1 MHRNETTVV
10 DPPHR
15 ARRTDTEDP
24 MTPRARLPHRSP
36 TTAVLTAALVALA
49 ASACTPA
56 GAGDDGTLD
65 VVASFYPLQYV
76 VEQVGGEHV
85 DVASLVPPGGE
96 PHDLEISPHE
106 VQGLRDADLV
116 VYLPGLQSAADEA
129 VATLDQ
135 EHVVDAAEG
144 AGIGPGG
151 NGSGSRDPHFWLDP
165 TLLAAVGSQV
175 AGALA
180 GVDPEHADD
189 YAAAA
194 DRLSG
199 ELAALDT
206 ELADG
211 LAACAGATVVTSHE
225 AFGYLADRYGLVQVG
240 LTGLDPEVEPSPARL
255 RDVGDVVRAE
265 GVRTLFF
272 ERSAGPGLTAV
283 LADELGVGTAVLD
296 PLETQPRG
304 ESDAEPDY
312 LAVMR
317 SNLAALRTGLTCG

>member
-1 MHRNETTVV
+1 MTT
-10 DPPHR
+10 
-15 ARRTDTEDP
+15 RTP
-24 MTPRARLPHRSP
+24 F
-36 TTAVLTAALVALA
+36 AAFLVAAVGLGA
-49 ASACTPA
+49 AACSPA
-56 GAGDDGTLD
+56 GAADDGTLD

-85 DVASLVPPGGE
+85 EVASLVPPGGE
-96 PHDLEISPHE
+96 PHDLEISPKK
-106 VQGLRDADLV
+106 VQDLRAADLV
-116 VYLPGLQSAADEA
+116 VYLSGLQPAADEA
-129 VATLDQ
+129 VATRDQ

-151 NGSGSRDPHFWLDP
+151 EGSDARDPHFWLDP
-165 TLLAAVGSQV
+165 TLLAAVGTQV
-175 AGALA
+175 ADALA
-180 GVDPEHADD
+180 AADPENADD

-240 LTGLDPEVEPSPARL
+240 ITGLDPEVEPSPARL
-255 RDVGDVVRAE
+255 RDVGEVVATA

-272 ERSAGPGLTAV
+272 ERSAGPGLAAA

-296 PLETQPRG
+296 PLETQPAG
-304 ESDAEPDY
+304 EDDDAPDY
-312 LAVMR
+312 AAVMR
-317 SNLAALRTGLTCG
+317 SNLAALRSGLTCG